1 MEIERERERE
11 RERGYTVDVKVFFSC
26 FFFGF
31 LYFQN
36 KSISDSFWF
45 GSLFVFFLFLHL
57 YSLYIRARYEGY
69 EFPNFS
75 VY

>member
-1 MEIERERERE
+1 MEIERE
-11 RERGYTVDVKVFFSC
+11 RERGYTVDVKVFFS
-26 FFFGF
+26 FFFSFGF

-45 GSLFVFFLFLHL
+45 GSLFFCLFLHL
-57 YSLYIRARYEGY
+57 YSLYIQARYEGY